1 MIYTIGLIVLFGSVG
16 YPTILWFAMKG
27 FWYMNKITMVKL
39 YEQCIEKNTKESLE
53 LSEEVK
59 EYLKEYYNI
68 DSPRSTLD
76 SAR

>member
-27 FWYMNKITMVKL
+27 FWYVNRITMVKL

-59 EYLKEYYNI
+59 DYLAEFYPGQQLNK
-68 DSPRSTLD
+68 
-76 SAR
+76 